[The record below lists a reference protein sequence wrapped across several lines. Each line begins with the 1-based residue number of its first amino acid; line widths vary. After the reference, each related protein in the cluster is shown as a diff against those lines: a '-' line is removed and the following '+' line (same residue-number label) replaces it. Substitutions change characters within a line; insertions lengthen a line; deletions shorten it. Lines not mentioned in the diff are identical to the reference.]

1 MDCFP
6 AWVTCTEAIFLRRR
20 CWWIFQRPQEATPR
34 TPWLCFL
41 CQHNLQSV
49 LSRIHFF
56 SQPASMYLI
65 NCKEWFFLI
74 ILYRRLDKR
83 IMSGPYFSF
92 HPLAEKTFCICHNQP
107 SKVFRTMT
115 DFVHAQRETGGSIC
129 LLARMALRVLIL
141 RDVTNSIF
149 LMQLKRPSSMF
160 LPPEGTCQPHKNV
173 WIFQT
178 VMRTVKQTNK
188 QAELQ
193 TMEILKRTLNYGM
206 GPETRCKGSLP
217 WTNCP
222 QLFWLM

>member
-1 MDCFP
+1 MSNMHGGYFP
-6 AWVTCTEAIFLRRR
+6 AQKMLMNIPTTTRSDTTDSLALF
-20 CWWIFQRPQEATPR
+20 
-34 TPWLCFL
+34 
-41 CQHNLQSV
+41 SV
-49 LSRIHFF
+49 STQFAVRIPFF

-92 HPLAEKTFCICHNQP
+92 RPLAEKTFCICHNQP

-206 GPETRCKGSLP
+206 GP
-217 WTNCP
+217 
-222 QLFWLM
+222 